1 MKKFILFFFLSFI
14 YTDSFTQILPT
25 YFGTYKKQTAGFK
38 YGTVNEHQTLTL
50 TAPSGMTFSSVTF
63 ASYGTPN
70 GSSGNYTIGGCHANN
85 SITIVQNACIGNNSC
100 SVWAKNSVFGDPCV
114 GTFKRLYIKL
124 AYN

>member
-1 MKKFILFFFLSFI
+1 MNKLLIILLFISF
-14 YTDSFTQILPT
+14 DSFSQILPT
-25 YFGTYKKQTAGFK
+25 FFGAVKKKEAGFV

-50 TAPSGMTFSSVTF
+50 TAPSGMTFSSVIF

-70 GSSGNYTIGGCHANN
+70 GSNGNYTIGNCHSAN

-124 AYN
+124 AYG